1 MMDIQ
6 TAYTDYYSLLRS
18 IAYRM
23 TGSLADAE
31 DLVQDV
37 FIEYGKL
44 SADNIDHP
52 KAYLIRMITNRC
64 INYMNSARKRREQY
78 VGAWLPEPLVSFA
91 DADSGNPAD
100 LYDHSENVSY
110 ALLVML
116 ERLSAVER
124 AVYILRQSF
133 DFDYGDIAGI
143 IGKSEANCRKIFSR
157 ANDKL
162 HQQSPVLPGN
172 SPQAADLASAF
183 LSAARGGNID
193 ALVSLLT
200 EDALL
205 TSDGGGKVRA
215 AIFTITGRDRVQ
227 AFIDGLIPKGFLGDT
242 QSMALINGQTGF
254 VFYKDGRPLKAVSFR
269 LDAAQERI
277 EHIFIVLNPDKL
289 QKVG

>member
-1 MMDIQ
+1 MDFQ
-6 TAYTDYYSLLRS
+6 VAYTNYHSLLQA

-23 TGSLADAE
+23 TGSIADAE

-37 FIEYGKL
+37 FIEYSKL
-44 SADNIDHP
+44 QTIDITHP

-64 INYMNSARKRREQY
+64 INYMQSARIRREQY
-78 VGAWLPEPLVSFA
+78 VGTWLPEPLVSFTNGGG
-91 DADSGNPAD
+91 DNPAD
-100 LYDHSENVSY
+100 LFDHDENVSY

-116 ERLSAVER
+116 EHLSAVER
-124 AVYILRQSF
+124 AVFILRQSF
-133 DFDYGDIAGI
+133 AFEYSEIADVL
-143 IGKSEANCRKIFSR
+143 GKSEANCRKIFSR

-172 SPQAADLASAF
+172 TAQATPLATAF
-183 LSAARGGNID
+183 LAAARGGNVD

-227 AFIDGLIPKGFLGDT
+227 AFIEGVITKGFLGDS
-242 QSMALINGQTGF
+242 QSMVLLNGQLGI
-254 VFYKDGRPLKAVSFR
+254 VIYREGRPLKAISFQ
-269 LDAAQERI
+269 LDAAGERI
-277 EHIFIVLNPDKL
+277 EHIYIVLNPDKL
-289 QKVG
+289 QRIG